1 MGVINCYLLRVIF
14 SYLLR
19 VINSYLA
26 SSLLI
31 VICPAGVINELNN
44 VRSTNNTK

>member
-26 SSLLI
+26 S
-31 VICPAGVINELNN
+31 GRNK
-44 VRSTNNTK
+44 RTK